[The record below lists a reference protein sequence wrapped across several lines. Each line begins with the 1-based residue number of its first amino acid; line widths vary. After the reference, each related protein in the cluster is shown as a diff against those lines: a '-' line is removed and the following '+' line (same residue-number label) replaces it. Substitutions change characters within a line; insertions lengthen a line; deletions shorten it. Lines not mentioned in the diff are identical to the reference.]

1 MEPFLA
7 TSVTQFAQLLQ
18 ANYPP
23 EVIQRAFQTP
33 ASKRAW
39 AHGLWSPNDGRQT
52 DAFESQA
59 FETLYGGAAGG
70 GKSELIIGLA
80 IRQHSHSLL
89 LRRIYSELEDSLIL
103 RARTLLE
110 GHGSYNGSKHAWA
123 LPDGGRIRFG
133 HLDKDK
139 DVAEYKSAA
148 FDLVAFDELTEFS
161 QFQYEYLFSRAR
173 TVRKGQ
179 RVRIVAGTNPGGVG
193 HVWVVNRWAPWL
205 DEAHH
210 DPALPG
216 ELRWYKRNEDGED
229 VPCESDDSDGLSRTF
244 IPAALADNPYLGE
257 DYRKILA
264 SLPEPYRSQLLNGD
278 WKAGMVDDAYQ
289 IIPRAWIA
297 AAIMRGR
304 ESANGDEMR
313 LTCVAA
319 DIGGGVG
326 RDDTVLVRV
335 YNGQHFEMERIKWAV
350 DPKQAYTEWAG
361 RLIAATGRNRRIPI
375 VVDIVGVGAGVGSIL
390 AEQGYNVIPFNGGA
404 KPMDTLTDQSGQ
416 FRYRNWRT
424 AGYYMFKEALDPAH
438 QWASLALPA
447 DEQLTSDLTA
457 ARLGNI
463 LSGGMFQLE
472 PKEALKK
479 RLGRSPDAGDAVMM
493 ALAGPALWAAKM
505 AAETEDETVYA
516 PAMI

>member
-1 MEPFLA
+1 M
-7 TSVTQFAQLLQ
+7 
-18 ANYPP
+18 
-23 EVIQRAFQTP
+23 
-33 ASKRAW
+33 
-39 AHGLWSPNDGRQT
+39 PNTGRQT
-52 DAFESQA
+52 DAFVSRA

-70 GKSELIIGLA
+70 GKSDLIVGLA
-80 IRQHSHSLL
+80 IREHSHSLL

-110 GHGSYNGSKHAWA
+110 GHGSYNGGKHVWT
-123 LPDGGRIRFG
+123 LPGGGRIRFG
-133 HLDKDK
+133 HLDKEA

-179 RVRIVAGTNPGGVG
+179 RVRIIAGTNPGGPG
-193 HVWVVNRWAPWL
+193 HMWVVKRWAPWL
-205 DEAHH
+205 DPAHH

-229 VPCESDDSDGLSRTF
+229 IPCDREDPDSLSRTF

-257 DYRKILA
+257 DYRKTLA

-278 WKAGMVDDAYQ
+278 WQVGMVDDAYQ
-289 IIPRAWIA
+289 IIPRAWIT
-297 AAIMRGR
+297 AAIARGR
-304 ESANGDEMR
+304 EGTNGTERR

-326 RDDTVLVRV
+326 RDDTVLARV
-335 YNGQHFEMERIKWAV
+335 YNGQHIEVERFKWAV

-361 RLIAATGRNRRIPI
+361 RLIVATGHNRRIPI

-390 AEQGYNVIPFNGGA
+390 VEQGYNVIPFNGGA
-404 KPMDTLTDQSGQ
+404 KPAEMLTDKSGQ
-416 FRYRNWRT
+416 FHYRNWRT
-424 AGYYMFKEALDPAH
+424 AGYYMLKDALDPAH
-438 QWASLALPA
+438 HWAAVALPA
-447 DEQLTSDLTA
+447 DEQLIADLTA
-457 ARLGNI
+457 VRLGGI
-463 LSGGMFQLE
+463 LSRGIFQLE

-479 RLGRSPDAGDAVMM
+479 RIGRSPDIGDAVMM
-493 ALAGPALWAAKM
+493 ALTGPALWAAKLQ
-505 AAETEDETVYA
+505 AEQPTEQVYA
-516 PAMI
+516 PAQI